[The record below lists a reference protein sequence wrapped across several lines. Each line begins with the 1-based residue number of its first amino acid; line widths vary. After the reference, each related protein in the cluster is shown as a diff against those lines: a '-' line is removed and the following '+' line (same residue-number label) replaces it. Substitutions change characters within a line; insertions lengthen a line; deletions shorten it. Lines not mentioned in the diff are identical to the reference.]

1 MNYSEI
7 YDLHLQLLKAY
18 AAHNNGEYSAYQ
30 REIDY
35 YTNQLRLAEDMVQ
48 RIFVL
53 NQLVK
58 IREKERDGLIS
69 WCSDTYFN
77 QKQDYSGSQD
87 GVMG

>member
-18 AAHNNGEYSAYQ
+18 SALNSGEYSAYQ
-30 REIDY
+30 QEIDY
-35 YTNQLRLAEDMVQ
+35 YTNQLRFAEDRVQ

-58 IREKERDGLIS
+58 IHEKERGDLIR
-69 WCSDTYFN
+69 WCSETYFN
-77 QKQDYSGSQD
+77 PKQDYSGSQD
-87 GVMG
+87 GVTG

>member
-18 AAHNNGEYSAYQ
+18 SAHNNREYTAYQ

-35 YTNQLRLAEDMVQ
+35 YTNQLRFAEDMVQ

-58 IREKERDGLIS
+58 LHEKEREDLIR
-69 WCSDTYFN
+69 WCSEAYFHKN
-77 QKQDYSGSQD
+77 YDVNDSPDGSL
-87 GVMG
+87 G